1 MIGGIGIP
9 ELLLIFGILVLLFG
23 AKKLPEIGKGLGEGI
38 KSFKDALSGEKK
50 EDEKIIN
57 AKEIEAE
64 ITTKKEEVKAKEKT
78 TA

>member
-50 EDEKIIN
+50 EEEKVIN

-64 ITTKKEEVKAKEKT
+64 ISTKNEVKDKQKT